1 MFIESANFISKLFI
15 EECITMYAFQL
26 RNYTK
31 NLLQD
36 VRREKKEDLNK
47 LVFYKW
53 LIYKKV
59 TQIYN
64 LFYNVM
70 FIENSYFTFSSC
82 GSTT

>member
-15 EECITMYAFQL
+15 EEFINCNNA
-26 RNYTK
+26 K

-36 VRREKKEDLNK
+36 VIHEKKEDLNK

-59 TQIYN
+59 TEIYN

-70 FIENSYFTFSSC
+70 FIENSYFTLSSC

>member
-1 MFIESANFISKLFI
+1 MFIKSANFISKLFI
-15 EECITMYAFQL
+15 EECVNC
-26 RNYTK
+26 NYTK

-36 VRREKKEDLNK
+36 AVHEKKEDLNK

-53 LIYKKV
+53 LIYRKV
-59 TQIYN
+59 TDIYN

-70 FIENSYFTFSSC
+70 FIENTYFTLSSC